1 MSSGKITWGGRNMQ
15 MSDSSDGIGSA
26 VWRFFSSG
34 WSNRKEVGVGQFE
47 FLTASVTIKK
57 IQN

>member
-1 MSSGKITWGGRNMQ
+1 MQ

-57 IQN
+57 IQTDPLPGSEPH